1 MSTPGIGSSAQL
13 AFLGALLALEKHDPD
28 TAVTHLGEMVEEH
41 WGEVRAAS
49 GVSAH
54 RYYAVLN
61 PALLLEVA
69 EAYVFKCD
77 VVGGSGARGA
87 LSVPPPPHP
96 SLYVHSAGTPCTP

>member
-1 MSTPGIGSSAQL
+1 M

-69 EAYVFKCD
+69 EAYV
-77 VVGGSGARGA
+77 
-87 LSVPPPPHP
+87 LSVMLSAVRAREEPSIPPPSF
-96 SLYVHSAGTPCTP
+96 SLCSLCWHICTP